1 MDSKE
6 RAEAVVSILEMLQR
20 VKTDPAVVK
29 EIEKTIA
36 RVMGDLEEA
45 INTEALPDP
54 ALYEQQ
60 ALLTKLQS
68 ALESLRRVDGEL
80 DQLERELQDFMRGK
94 GR

>member
-6 RAEAVVSILEMLQR
+6 RTEAVVSILEMLQR
-20 VKTDPAVVK
+20 VKKDPAMIK

-36 RVMGDLEEA
+36 RVMSDLEEA